1 MPAEVVLMMDLAG
14 VITTSPFPAARR
26 LCETMM
32 RCVFERAGAHII
44 VERKD
49 ERSVPF
55 LAKKYSNFFFT
66 VMDFTERTRGLKGAF
81 ERLELGEINR
91 LEFIAAFTA
100 EANFMLLALS
110 KHNREELDELNI
122 AFPQRVEALKK
133 RFPLLRDPVV
143 QLHIKELLDVEAFLC
158 TMEKVSPRKNVLN
171 LLHYLRAKSQ
181 QEIRLFAMGNTWEFE
196 GQYRRMVKAMTYSV
210 ADSVSSAFPVACP
223 VEYGKDSGAYQN
235 SFQVTGLFDGYVQ
248 SYTLHKRKPYPDIF
262 MQALE
267 EVRVGRTPTGEALRY
282 DIRPNIFYFD
292 DVEAH
297 CKVAR
302 QLPGAPF
309 TEVFLVENGAYD
321 VYKDIVTALK
331 VVAGKDPFWAEVV
344 AGVEKDIGPL
354 FHPPADA
361 KGKPISWVTEEL
373 NNGNNNLLFLPPPPN
388 DLCTPVQTLENE
400 RYRMDEEDQERILFY
415 CAQHLPHLF
424 PLAIPAQAGP
434 GMKLRTQPGFATSAG
449 PITFEYV
456 EGSRF
461 FESYRITLRTGSYTL
476 RIQPRGPSPY
486 LSADIRREYE
496 IMAHLHETAPE
507 LHVPAPLL
515 YCDSYA
521 VCGRRFFLR
530 RYRDGENIRAIAQL
544 IQPRIRRPY
553 SQRRVMVINVELK
566 PKQFYKQAIV
576 ALSILHNSSLPPF
589 MKQAEEGL
597 RRSQRRVHPLLRT
610 IQESI
615 EMYNLSLTKSG
626 TPGRFGVQLRSQA
639 IEELS
644 RALRLCFD
652 ETHLAQTTVPM
663 PDRLVVLHG
672 SFDLSSVVFTHRSLE
687 GRAKYPPQ
695 LIGMVQF
702 RFTRLGD
709 PLLDVATAALFN
721 FVSQPDG
728 VYGAPRD
735 IQMLFPTA
743 SDVLEMYCT
752 TRGYMLHLDRRHR
765 DDIFKVYL
773 ASLCLQRAAILM
785 TDLVTTSLPVDG
797 NRGVQSRSIAQAD
810 QMAQRGLE
818 ILHSR
823 NSSKL

>member
-26 LCETMM
+26 LCEAMM
-32 RCVFERAGAHII
+32 RCVFERAGSHII
-44 VERKD
+44 VERKN
-49 ERSVPF
+49 ERSVSF

-91 LEFIAAFTA
+91 LEFITAFTA
-100 EANFMLLALS
+100 EIDFMLLALS
-110 KHNREELDELNI
+110 KQNREELDELNI

-143 QLHIKELLDVEAFLC
+143 QLHIKDLLDVEAFLC

-171 LLHYLRAKSQ
+171 LLHYLRSKSQ
-181 QEIRLFAMGNTWEFE
+181 QEIRLFAMGNTWEYE
-196 GQYRRMVKAMTYSV
+196 GQYRRMMKAMTYSV
-210 ADSVSSAFPVACP
+210 ADSISSAFPVTCP
-223 VEYGKDSGAYQN
+223 VEYGKGGGSYQN

-248 SYTLHKRKPYPDIF
+248 SYVYHKRKPYPDIF

-282 DIRPNIFYFD
+282 DIKPNIFYFD

-302 QLPGAPF
+302 HLPGNPF
-309 TEVFLVENGAYD
+309 TDVFLIEDGACD
-321 VYKDIVTALK
+321 VYKDIIKALK
-331 VVAGKDPFWAEVV
+331 TVAEKDPFWAEVV
-344 AGVEKDIGPL
+344 AGAEKEIGPL
-354 FHPPADA
+354 FQPPQDA

-373 NNGNNNLLFLPPPPN
+373 HNYNNNLLFIPPPPN
-388 DLCTPVQTLENE
+388 DLCTPVQVLERE
-400 RYRMDEEDQERILFY
+400 RYRMDEDDQERILFY

-424 PLAIPAQAGP
+424 PLSIPPQP
-434 GMKLRTQPGFATSAG
+434 GDNMKLRTQPGLATSAG
-449 PITFEYV
+449 PIIFEYV

-461 FESYRITLRTGSYTL
+461 FETYRVTLRTGSYTL

-486 LSADIRREYE
+486 LSADIRREFE
-496 IMAHLHETAPE
+496 IMAHLHETSPE
-507 LHVPAPLL
+507 LYVPAALV

-530 RYRDGENIRAIAQL
+530 RYRDGENLRAISQL

-553 SQRRVMVINVELK
+553 SQRRVMVINVELR
-566 PKQFYKQAIV
+566 PKQFYRQMLK
-576 ALSILHNSSLPPF
+576 ALTVLHNSSLPTF
-589 MKQAEEGL
+589 MKQQEEEL
-597 RRSQRRVHPLLRT
+597 RRSKKRVHPLLSS

-615 EMYNLSLTKSG
+615 EMYKLSLTKSG
-626 TPGRFGVQLRSQA
+626 TPGRYGVQLRSVA
-639 IEELS
+639 VEELS
-644 RALRLCFD
+644 RALQMCFD
-652 ETHLAQTTVPM
+652 QTQLSQAMVPT

-672 SFDLSSVVFTHRSLE
+672 SFDLSSVIFTHRSLE

-702 RFTRLGD
+702 RFTRFGD
-709 PLLDVATAALFN
+709 PLIDVATAAMFSFL
-721 FVSQPDG
+721 SAPEG
-728 VYGAPRD
+728 IYGAPRD
-735 IQMLFPTA
+735 IQMLFPTP
-743 SDVLEMYCT
+743 SDILEMYCT
-752 TRGYMLHLDRRHR
+752 ARGYMLHLDRRQR

-773 ASLCLQRAAILM
+773 ASLCLQRAALVM
-785 TDLVTTSLPVDG
+785 TDLVTSRANVES
-797 NRGVQSRSIAQAD
+797 NRSANSRTIAQVD
-810 QMAQRGLE
+810 QLAQRGLD
-818 ILHSR
+818 ILRSR
-823 NSSKL
+823 HTAKL